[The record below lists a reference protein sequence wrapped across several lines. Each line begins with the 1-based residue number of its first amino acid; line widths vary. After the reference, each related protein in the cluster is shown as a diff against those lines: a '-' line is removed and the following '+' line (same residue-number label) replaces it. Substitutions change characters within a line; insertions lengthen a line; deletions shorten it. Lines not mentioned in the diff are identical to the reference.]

1 MVPAKRLRQ
10 LHRKITHLFYICP
23 LFRCLFRGSRRQ
35 FRPFYFSFS
44 RNYFFLSA
52 CNFLRSYKKKFV
64 TKFVT
69 LVTKFLT
76 HVTKFVIHVTKFV
89 TKNIL
94 YERKKYQGEKKNY
107 QQGKKNFQG
116 ERRGRLQR
124 GCRCCAVNLQAER
137 TIRIFER

>member
-10 LHRKITHLFYICP
+10 LNRKITHLFYIYP
-23 LFRCLFRGSRRQ
+23 LFCCLFHGSRRH
-35 FRPFYFSFS
+35 FLPFYFSFS

-94 YERKKYQGEKKNY
+94 
-107 QQGKKNFQG
+107 
-116 ERRGRLQR
+116 
-124 GCRCCAVNLQAER
+124 
-137 TIRIFER
+137 

>member
-1 MVPAKRLRQ
+1 MYGTRKTLAATQSQNYAFILYIPPLLLPVPRFAAAF
-10 LHRKITHLFYICP
+10 T
-23 LFRCLFRGSRRQ
+23 
-35 FRPFYFSFS
+35 PFCFSFS

-94 YERKKYQGEKKNY
+94 
-107 QQGKKNFQG
+107 
-116 ERRGRLQR
+116 
-124 GCRCCAVNLQAER
+124 
-137 TIRIFER
+137 

>member
-1 MVPAKRLRQ
+1 MVPAKCLRQ

-23 LFRCLFRGSRRQ
+23 LFCCLFHGSRRH

-44 RNYFFLSA
+44 RNYFFLST

-69 LVTKFLT
+69 LVTKFIT

-94 YERKKYQGEKKNY
+94 
-107 QQGKKNFQG
+107 
-116 ERRGRLQR
+116 
-124 GCRCCAVNLQAER
+124 
-137 TIRIFER
+137 